1 MPIDPLVQG
10 LAGFVGGA
18 STGFANQRNIQQQ
31 NQRQDTLLN
40 RQRQFQVQDR
50 DTARANKLTDL
61 ALDKWLGLADAAGYT
76 KAKTK
81 EDQDKI
87 ASQVDMAFSKI
98 PVYGQLLPMVKHR
111 MEQQA
116 QAPVAQND
124 GQTNFGNMFNDWT
137 ENSIPNIP
145 YRAAREGVQWGLSKP
160 GTFQPSGQRV
170 LGGDLNNV
178 INKFKPKLPVYPEM
192 NF

>member
-31 NQRQDTLLN
+31 NARQDTLLN

-50 DTARANKLTDL
+50 DTARANKLTDM
-61 ALDKWLGLADAAGYT
+61 ALDKWLGLAEAAGYT

-98 PVYGQLLPMVKHR
+98 PLYGGLLPMVKQR
-111 MEQQA
+111 MEQHA
-116 QAPVAQND
+116 QTPATPED
-124 GQTNFGNMFNDWT
+124 GQSNFGNMINNWN

-145 YRAAREGVQWGLSKP
+145 YRAAREGIQWGLSKP
-160 GTFQPSGQRV
+160 GTFQPSGKRV
-170 LGGDLNNV
+170 LGKDFNNM
-178 INKFKPKLPVYPEM
+178 FMPKLPTYEEM
-192 NF
+192 KF